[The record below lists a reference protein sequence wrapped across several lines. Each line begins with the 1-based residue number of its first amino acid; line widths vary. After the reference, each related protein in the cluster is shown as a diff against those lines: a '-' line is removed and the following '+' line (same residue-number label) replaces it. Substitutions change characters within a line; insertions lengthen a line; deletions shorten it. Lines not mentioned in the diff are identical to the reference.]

1 MNEKIVGAGNISAQ
15 VIADSI
21 TKDGIR
27 LTTFEIEVHR
37 FVWSEFMTHR
47 VFSRNSESSRA
58 IPVKARI
65 QRTIENPAMPIH
77 WGQNKPGMQAE
88 KEITEEEK
96 KAAIDIWKAC
106 ANDVARYATVLE
118 NMGVHKQVVNRL
130 LEPFA
135 MNKAV
140 FSTTEM
146 ENFLELRLHKD
157 ADPHIHELARC
168 VNDAFNDSSPK
179 LVLPGQWH
187 LPYAEDILDLDTAI
201 KVSASC
207 CAQVSYRKLDTS
219 IEKAIDIYDKLVS
232 GEPVHASPFEH
243 QATPAINPWVFHK
256 NFKGWVQQREI
267 LGF

>member
-1 MNEKIVGAGNISAQ
+1 MQKKFEGQGGISAQ

-21 TKDGIR
+21 TKEGIR

-58 IPVKARI
+58 IPVKNRI
-65 QRTIENPAMPIH
+65 QRTLENPAMPIH
-77 WGQNKPGMQAE
+77 WGQNQPGMQADG
-88 KEITEEEK
+88 EITPEK
-96 KAAIDIWKAC
+96 QAAAIAIWRAC
-106 ANDVARYATVLE
+106 ANDVARYAKALE
-118 NMGVHKQVVNRL
+118 EMQVHKQVVNRL

-140 FSTTEM
+140 FSATEM
-146 ENFLELRLHKD
+146 SNFIDLRLHKD
-157 ADPHIHELARC
+157 ADPHIYELARC
-168 VNDAFNDSSPK
+168 INDARNASTPK
-179 LVLPGQWH
+179 LKLRDEWH
-187 LPYAEDILDLDTAI
+187 LPYAEDIADLETAI

-219 IEKAIDIYDKLVS
+219 IEKALDIYNKLVN
-232 GEPVHASPFEH
+232 GKPVHASPFEH
-243 QATPAINPWVFHK
+243 QATPAINPWIFRR

>member
-1 MNEKIVGAGNISAQ
+1 
-15 VIADSI
+15 
-21 TKDGIR
+21 
-27 LTTFEIEVHR
+27 
-37 FVWSEFMTHR
+37 
-47 VFSRNSESSRA
+47 
-58 IPVKARI
+58 
-65 QRTIENPAMPIH
+65 
-77 WGQNKPGMQAE
+77 
-88 KEITEEEK
+88 
-96 KAAIDIWKAC
+96 
-106 ANDVARYATVLE
+106 
-118 NMGVHKQVVNRL
+118 
-130 LEPFA
+130 